1 VSRRTTLYFL
11 ICLLLVQFI
20 TQNGTNEFP
29 DHEIP
34 DETSVPILNS
44 PNTITNQSTLD
55 NTGKTFF
62 KLQSFQV
69 PSILFIVNDET
80 SLDSIYDVSFHTYMS
95 VDLGFNVD
103 YHTANNSYNYSN
115 YDVVVISRT
124 VAETGTIDSLV
135 DAPIPI
141 LTMEPGH
148 GGEFGLG
155 MGTYGVKWFQNV
167 EIPEPT
173 DVASSINHYIVENE
187 IPGSVKQIFSDYPY
201 SDHLKGF
208 TIGSYPSGCEVVRLA
223 YGGDAKYANI
233 AALDKNQLN
242 WILQPA
248 PERRIFWGMSETESY
263 ISTTW
268 DWWKKTLY
276 WTLYDD
282 FAGNATINVN
292 VQDLDGNNI
301 ADAIVNVTDSVE
313 SKFSWV
319 QNTSVLGISSFS
331 NTPWGKYNIEVI
343 YKSNT
348 NSTLTNLEIVP
359 TRTYMESM
367 TYNYSVVIE
376 NYLDEDPPLITNI
389 NFNKTTTTFFADI
402 TDFSDL
408 SFVYLN
414 LTAHNLTTGATEIAL
429 QNFTMNHY
437 SGITYYNAT
446 SLDSLTGSFVNIT
459 YNIIA
464 EDSIGYSTASPVRH
478 FDLDDPEAPIV
489 LSYNAV
495 DYGNSSI
502 RFVSNITDT
511 SGIQSPVILQV
522 DSEYYEMYQ
531 NGSGFWIYNG
541 FFDYDVAL
549 DFTIFSVYDQ
559 VGNEN
564 GSNIQPLSFPF
575 KSITPS
581 DFTSPR
587 ISALSDSF
595 SDHEQGYVEFDVNID
610 DWNMYQSGVNASSV
624 DIILEI
630 NGFNITLNITQI
642 GEITFSYEYTFNYN
656 DSVNYWIKAMD
667 FADNVVYSLKRG
679 PFLINDNTIPNI
691 NFWANEYGNG
701 TIDFFTTVNDWP
713 NNDTIAFILFT
724 GDYFATEWMN
734 YSMTPL
740 SESQFWYRYEDF
752 PYQPQD
758 VWYYG
763 TAFDSAN
770 NTLETPLDS
779 AKSISLTDSVA
790 PTITLTLI
798 NSTINDGEV
807 TVRARAIDKYGTQ
820 IFVNNTFYINI
831 STSSGLFSGLMA
843 YDPSFYPFS
852 TYNHTFSYPYQ
863 EEITITVWVSDL
875 YGNLGLINKTI
886 LIQDEAPPTI
896 VDHGISDFQNG
907 TIIIWVEVF
916 EGINGSGLYADIWY
930 GMGQEIISGIKLLI
944 ENQGML

>member
-1 VSRRTTLYFL
+1 
-11 ICLLLVQFI
+11 
-20 TQNGTNEFP
+20 
-29 DHEIP
+29 
-34 DETSVPILNS
+34 
-44 PNTITNQSTLD
+44 
-55 NTGKTFF
+55 
-62 KLQSFQV
+62 
-69 PSILFIVNDET
+69 
-80 SLDSIYDVSFHTYMS
+80 
-95 VDLGFNVD
+95 
-103 YHTANNSYNYSN
+103 
-115 YDVVVISRT
+115 
-124 VAETGTIDSLV
+124 
-135 DAPIPI
+135 
-141 LTMEPGH
+141 
-148 GGEFGLG
+148 
-155 MGTYGVKWFQNV
+155 
-167 EIPEPT
+167 
-173 DVASSINHYIVENE
+173 
-187 IPGSVKQIFSDYPY
+187 
-201 SDHLKGF
+201 
-208 TIGSYPSGCEVVRLA
+208 
-223 YGGDAKYANI
+223 
-233 AALDKNQLN
+233 
-242 WILQPA
+242 
-248 PERRIFWGMSETESY
+248 
-263 ISTTW
+263 
-268 DWWKKTLY
+268 
-276 WTLYDD
+276 
-282 FAGNATINVN
+282 
-292 VQDLDGNNI
+292 
-301 ADAIVNVTDSVE
+301 
-313 SKFSWV
+313 
-319 QNTSVLGISSFS
+319 
-331 NTPWGKYNIEVI
+331 
-343 YKSNT
+343 
-348 NSTLTNLEIVP
+348 
-359 TRTYMESM
+359 M

-916 EGINGSGLYADIWY
+916 EGINGSGLYADNTSVILIWAY
-930 GMGQEIISGIKLLI
+930 INIFTVNMVWNGTGNYFWHKITDREPGDAITYNFTVIDNAGNIASIPLTLLI
-944 ENQGML
+944 VSDTITPIFVVDPTVNEIQIDHITTEITFRTVVQDPFGYISYVLLEYAILEESGWTNFSSLLDLIGSEYSYKALFVPNSTLQFRMTVVDTMLNNVTSHYSNIRLADFDPASFDVAEYGIEPSSESGKVTIWASIDDPFDDHDTNVSISITDVTIGLLILNNVHMIPEGKNYTYLFPVEYLHNYSFTLTLVDLGVHYGYYPADVLLLTNTHMGDLWTPDILVAGYES